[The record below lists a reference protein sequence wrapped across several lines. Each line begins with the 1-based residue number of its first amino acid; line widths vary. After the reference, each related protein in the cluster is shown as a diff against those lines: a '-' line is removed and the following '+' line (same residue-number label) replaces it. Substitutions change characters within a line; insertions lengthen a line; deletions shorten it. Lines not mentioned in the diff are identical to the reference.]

1 MQKIDLLN
9 IWNVYTWWFYLKKK
23 MKFDRFTGKDWT

>member
-9 IWNVYTWWFYLKKK
+9 TWNVYTWWFCLKKK
-23 MKFDRFTGKDWT
+23 MKFDQVYR

>member
-23 MKFDRFTGKDWT
+23 MKFDQVYR